1 MPRAISQDRIRTQ
14 RIPGVR
20 NAFSEAWRDGFGDA
34 TDHLVSLAIR
44 TVAEGRSLRAPLT
57 FSASADTRTNTHGR
71 CENRAN
77 TQLRM

>member
-1 MPRAISQDRIRTQ
+1 MPRAIGQDRVRTQ

-20 NAFSEAWRDGFGDA
+20 NAFFEAWRDGFGDA

-57 FSASADTRTNTHGR
+57 FSASADARTNTHDR